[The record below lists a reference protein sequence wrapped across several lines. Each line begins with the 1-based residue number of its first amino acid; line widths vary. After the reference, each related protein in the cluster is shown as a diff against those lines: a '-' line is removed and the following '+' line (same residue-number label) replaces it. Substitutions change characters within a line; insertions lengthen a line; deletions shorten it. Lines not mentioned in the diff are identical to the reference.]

1 MDFDERQLRAFLAVA
16 ETGSVGRAAAIIHLT
31 QPSLSRMIQGME
43 QRLGHRL
50 FDRQTKGMVLT
61 PAGEILLDHARLLTF
76 EMQAAR
82 DQLDALRGLRRG
94 VVRIGAV
101 AAVMRTFVTR
111 AVGALL
117 EAYPEL
123 SVEMIEGVDGDL
135 LNALLGRKVD
145 LVVTASRLDHEA
157 VEAIGTCVY
166 TDRFGVFCAAANP
179 IADKPSMAE
188 LAREGW
194 VMPGPSATP
203 RSQFMARFRET
214 GLPAPHVPVE
224 TASVETM
231 IAVAAASRLL
241 CWLPAPL
248 VEPHLASG
256 TMRQLT
262 VPALEAERR
271 VLLYRRRAGLL
282 PQAARQF
289 AAYLPLRD

>member
-50 FDRQTKGMVLT
+50 FDRQSKGMLLT
-61 PAGEILLDHARLLTF
+61 PAGEVLLDHARILTF

-101 AAVMRTFVTR
+101 AAVMRTLVTR
-111 AVGALL
+111 AVQALL

-123 SVEMIEGVDGDL
+123 SVEMTEGVDGDL
-135 LNALLGRKVD
+135 LNALIDRKVD
-145 LVVTASRLDHEA
+145 LAVTASRLDHEA
-157 VEAIGTCVY
+157 VETMGTCAY
-166 TDRFGVFCAAANP
+166 TDRFGVFCAAEHP
-179 IADKPSMAE
+179 IADAPSMAE
-188 LAREGW
+188 LAKEGW

-203 RSQFMARFRET
+203 RAQFMARFREQ
-214 GLPAPHVPVE
+214 GQPMPHVPVE

-241 CWLPAPL
+241 CWLPGPL
-248 VEPHLASG
+248 VAPHLASG
-256 TMRQLT
+256 TMRQLA
-262 VPALEAERR
+262 VPALEPERR
-271 VLLYRRRAGLL
+271 MLLYRRRSGLL